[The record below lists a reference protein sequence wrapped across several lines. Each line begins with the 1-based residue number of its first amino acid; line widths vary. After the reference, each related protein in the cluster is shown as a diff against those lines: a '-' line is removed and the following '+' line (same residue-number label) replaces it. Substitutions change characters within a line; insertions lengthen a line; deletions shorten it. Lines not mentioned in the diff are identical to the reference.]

1 LRTRP
6 SFAADAV
13 LLAANGLLAVPV
25 TYLGILTTGGMLNSL
40 MASKVIEGTKVCEP
54 SRHFVILVPAHDE
67 EAVIGRLLTSLSE
80 LRYPPQLF
88 DVWVVADNCRDE
100 TAAIARSFGA
110 GVLERTDTDHPGK
123 GFALNWAI
131 REFSK
136 RNAEYDVA
144 VFIDADSVVEP
155 AFLMALDARF
165 DTGSEVVQGYYG
177 VLDPETSPAVALR
190 SAALACRHHLRPLGR
205 STIGG
210 SCGLFGNGMA
220 MLRSVAESREWTSH
234 LVEDLEFQLELLLN
248 GTLVTYEPK
257 ARLHAEMPDT
267 LERSTTQHQRWER
280 GRMQV
285 LRRFLPLLVQSSVRD
300 REHRVAKIDAA
311 LDIVVPP
318 LSLLAGAVGTAAICS
333 VAVNLVG
340 PTGLRRVSAQMG
352 LLMSAVMSAHVLL
365 ALRMTRAPRSV
376 YVALSRAPQLLI
388 WKIRVMAKLTHQT
401 SRVEWVRTQRNTS
414 TA

>member
-1 LRTRP
+1 MRKRL

-25 TYLGILTTGGMLNSL
+25 TYLGMLTAAGILNSL
-40 MASKVIEGTKVCEP
+40 TSSKVTNGRRP
-54 SRHFVILVPAHDE
+54 SHHFVILVPAHDE
-67 EAVIGRLLTSLSE
+67 QLVIGRLLASLDE
-80 LRYPPQLF
+80 LRYPPDLF

-100 TAAIARSFGA
+100 TAAVARALGVD
-110 GVLERTDTDHPGK
+110 VLERTDPEHPGK

-131 REFSK
+131 RELAE

-165 DTGSEVVQGYYG
+165 DAGAEVVQGYYG
-177 VLDPETSPAVALR
+177 VLDPDTSPAVALR
-190 SAALACRHHLRPLGR
+190 AAALACRHHLRPLGR
-205 STIGG
+205 SIIGG

-220 MLRSVAESREWTSH
+220 MLRSVIQSREWTSH
-234 LVEDLEFQLELLLN
+234 LVEDLEFQLELILS
-248 GTLVTYEPK
+248 GTLVAYEPE

-267 LERSTTQHQRWER
+267 LEHSTTQHRRWEK
-280 GRMQV
+280 GRMQI
-285 LRRFLPLLVQSSVRD
+285 LRHFLPLLARTSVRNK
-300 REHRVAKIDAA
+300 EHRVAKIDAA

-318 LSLLAGAVGTAAICS
+318 LSLLAGAVSTVAVCS
-333 VAVNLVG
+333 VTANLIC
-340 PTGLRRVSAQMG
+340 PTRLRRLCAEIG
-352 LLMSAVMSAHVLL
+352 LLMGAVMSAHVFA

-376 YVALSRAPQLLI
+376 YLALSRAPQLLI
-388 WKIRVMAKLTHQT
+388 WKIRMMAELTPR
-401 SRVEWVRTQRNTS
+401 SSNVEWVRTQRNTS